1 MLFKRLLDIFRTKPN
16 SQTKKGEITCTEC
29 GLVYD
34 NTLGFFKREA
44 NECPDCQ
51 YIKILTDKSFDEISD
66 GLRMIRTIRG
76 ETAIKAAKDMGL
88 KLLELKAEVSDEFKV
103 KYKKLQHRKTG
114 EIITIGDFRE
124 DNFYS
129 SLGYKTLVD
138 WTSKNPSK
146 FFSPYAAYIVP
157 KDLKSGERVLINDVI
172 TNHVSGRWNQGD
184 VYRLSKS
191 EAIWT
196 GRYFDIDVSSYAIGE
211 FIG

>member
-1 MLFKRLLDIFRTKPN
+1 MLFKKLVEIFRTKTH

-29 GLVYD
+29 GQTYD
-34 NTLGFFKREA
+34 NKIE
-44 NECPDCQ
+44 ECLQCWYLKIVEDEDSDKKSDNLRV
-51 YIKILTDKSFDEISD
+51 IK
-66 GLRMIRTIRG
+66 TIRG
-76 ETAIKAAKDMGL
+76 ETAIKAAKAKGL
-88 KLLELKAEVSDEFKV
+88 KLLELKAEVSDEFKE

-114 EIITIGDFRE
+114 EIITIVDFRE

-129 SLGYKTLVD
+129 NLVYKTLVD

-146 FFSPYAAYIVP
+146 FFSPYAAYIIP
-157 KDLKSGERVLINDVI
+157 KDLKKGECVLINDVI

-191 EAIWT
+191 EARWT
-196 GRYFDIDVSSYAIGE
+196 GEDFYIDVSSYAIGE

>member
-1 MLFKRLLDIFRTKPN
+1 MLFKKLVEIFKTKTH
-16 SQTKKGEITCTEC
+16 SQTKKGEITCSEC
-29 GLVYD
+29 GHTYD
-34 NTLGFFKREA
+34 NNIEECLQCWYLKIVEDEA
-44 NECPDCQ
+44 SDKKSDNLRV
-51 YIKILTDKSFDEISD
+51 IK
-66 GLRMIRTIRG
+66 TIRG
-76 ETAIKAAKDMGL
+76 ETAIKAAKAKGL

-129 SLGYKTLVD
+129 DLGYKTLVD

-146 FFSPYAAYIVP
+146 FFSPFAAYIVP

>member
-1 MLFKRLLDIFRTKPN
+1 MLFKRLLEIFSANDQLK
-16 SQTKKGEITCTEC
+16 TKKGELSCKEC
-29 GLVYD
+29 NFIYD
-34 NTLGFFKREA
+34 NTLD
-44 NECPDCQ
+44 ECPDCK
-51 YIKILTDKSFDEISD
+51 YMKILTDKSLDEMSD
-66 GLRMIRTIRG
+66 GLRVIRTIRG
-76 ETAIKAAKDMGL
+76 ETAINAAKEMGL
-88 KLLELKAEVSDEFKV
+88 KLIELKAEVSDEFKI
-103 KYKKLQHRKTG
+103 KYKKVKDKLTG
-114 EIITIGDFRE
+114 EIITLGDFRE
-124 DNFYS
+124 DHYFRKS
-129 SLGYKTLVD
+129 RYKTLID
-138 WTSKNPSK
+138 WTSRNPSK

>member
-1 MLFKRLLDIFRTKPN
+1 MLFKRLLDIFRTNPN
-16 SQTKKGEITCTEC
+16 SQTKKVEITCTKC
-29 GLVYD
+29 GYPYD
-34 NTLGFFKREA
+34 NEIEECLQCWYLKIVEDEA
-44 NECPDCQ
+44 SDKKSDNLRV
-51 YIKILTDKSFDEISD
+51 IK
-66 GLRMIRTIRG
+66 TIRG

-124 DNFYS
+124 GNGS
-129 SLGYKTLVD
+129 EWKTLVN
-138 WTSKNPSK
+138 WTSENPSK
-146 FFSPYAAYIVP
+146 FFSPYAAYVIP
-157 KDLKSGERVLINDVI
+157 KDLKKGERVLINDVI

-191 EAIWT
+191 EATWT
-196 GRYFDIDVSSYAIGE
+196 GEDFYIDVSSYAIGE

>member
-88 KLLELKAEVSDEFKV
+88 KLLELRAEVSDEFKV

-114 EIITIGDFRE
+114 EIITIGDFRADGGSE
-124 DNFYS
+124 W
-129 SLGYKTLVD
+129 KTLVN
-138 WTSKNPSK
+138 WTSRNPSK
-146 FFSPYAAYIVP
+146 FFSPYAAYVIP
-157 KDLKSGERVLINDVI
+157 KDLKKGECVLINDVI

-191 EAIWT
+191 EATWT
-196 GRYFDIDVSSYAIGE
+196 GRGFVIDVSSYAIGDI
-211 FIG
+211 IG

>member
-1 MLFKRLLDIFRTKPN
+1 MLLKRLLEIFVGNAQSK
-16 SQTKKGEITCTEC
+16 TKKGEITCTEC

-34 NTLGFFKREA
+34 NTLRFFKREA

-51 YIKILTDKSFDEISD
+51 YIKILTDKSFDEMSD
-66 GLRMIRTIRG
+66 GLRVIRTIRG

-88 KLLELKAEVSDEFKV
+88 KLLELRAEVSDEFKV

-114 EIITIGDFRE
+114 EIITIGDFRAGNGPE
-124 DNFYS
+124 W
-129 SLGYKTLVD
+129 KTLVN
-138 WTSKNPSK
+138 WTSENPSK
-146 FFSPYAAYIVP
+146 FFSPYAAYVIP
-157 KDLKSGERVLINDVI
+157 KDLKKGERVLINDVI

-191 EAIWT
+191 EATWT
-196 GRYFDIDVSSYAIGE
+196 GKDFYIDVSSYAIGE